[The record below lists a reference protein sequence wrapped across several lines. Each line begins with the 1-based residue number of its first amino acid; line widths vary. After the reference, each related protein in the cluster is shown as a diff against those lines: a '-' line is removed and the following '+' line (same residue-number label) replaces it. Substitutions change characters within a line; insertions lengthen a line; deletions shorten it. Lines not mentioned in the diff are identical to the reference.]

1 MKAVCHSQPVKKDRR
16 DSVKQISEDE
26 REDGDSKPPEE
37 YTLYAMEEES
47 SKQPFVVQLQIDDVP
62 LTMELDTGAS
72 LSIMSKNTF
81 RKHWPNRPLEST
93 TRKLRTYTGESIGV
107 LGTAQVQVTH
117 GKNSAELQLMV
128 VDMDG
133 PSLLGR
139 NWLNKL
145 TLDWS
150 VLHYL
155 HDGALGEVLKKHSR
169 VFRAE
174 LGTLHGFQAKI
185 HVNPDTVLMFCSARP
200 VPYSMRPLVEEE
212 LEKLVSQGVIEPV
225 AFSDWAAPIV
235 PVLKAVK
242 KSMRICGDF
251 STTVNKASHLD
262 NYPIPKVEDLFAKL
276 RGGVIFTKLNMSQAY
291 QQLSLD
297 EESKKYVVVNTHKG
311 LFRFNRLPFG
321 VSSAPGIFQRA
332 MESLLQDIPSVV
344 VYIDDILIA
353 GATEAEHLQTLDQ
366 VLERLESA
374 GLILKKEKCSFA
386 STSVTYLGHTIDRDG
401 IHPTPDKVQAVQQ
414 APTPQ
419 NITELKAFL
428 GLLNYYGKFMPNL
441 ATTLSP
447 LYSLLRESTRWRWG
461 DKEEKAFEASKKL
474 LLSSQVLTHYNP
486 ELQLVLACDA
496 SQYGVGAVL
505 SQRYPDGQERP
516 VGYASRILSKAEQNY
531 SQIEKEGLACVF
543 GVKRFHCYLYGRSF
557 MLSSDH
563 KPLTS
568 LFSKEKSIPVQLSL
582 C

>member
-1 MKAVCHSQPVKKDRR
+1 M
-16 DSVKQISEDE
+16 
-26 REDGDSKPPEE
+26 
-37 YTLYAMEEES
+37 
-47 SKQPFVVQLQIDDVP
+47 
-62 LTMELDTGAS
+62 
-72 LSIMSKNTF
+72 
-81 RKHWPNRPLEST
+81 
-93 TRKLRTYTGESIGV
+93 
-107 LGTAQVQVTH
+107 
-117 GKNSAELQLMV
+117 
-128 VDMDG
+128 
-133 PSLLGR
+133 
-139 NWLNKL
+139 
-145 TLDWS
+145 
-150 VLHYL
+150 
-155 HDGALGEVLKKHSR
+155 
-169 VFRAE
+169 
-174 LGTLHGFQAKI
+174 
-185 HVNPDTVLMFCSARP
+185 
-200 VPYSMRPLVEEE
+200 EEE

-225 AFSDWAAPIV
+225 TFSDWAAPIV
-235 PVLKAVK
+235 PVLKADK
-242 KSMRICGDF
+242 KSVRICGDF
-251 STTVNKASHLD
+251 STTVNKASRLD

-276 RGGVIFTKLNMSQAY
+276 RGGVIFTKLDMSQAY

-374 GLILKKEKCSFA
+374 GLTLKKEKCAFA
-386 STSVTYLGHTIDRDG
+386 STSVTYLGHIIDRDG

-447 LYSLLRESTRWRWG
+447 LYNLLRESTRWRWG

-496 SQYGVGAVL
+496 S
-505 SQRYPDGQERP
+505 
-516 VGYASRILSKAEQNY
+516 
-531 SQIEKEGLACVF
+531 
-543 GVKRFHCYLYGRSF
+543 
-557 MLSSDH
+557 
-563 KPLTS
+563 
-568 LFSKEKSIPVQLSL
+568 
-582 C
+582 